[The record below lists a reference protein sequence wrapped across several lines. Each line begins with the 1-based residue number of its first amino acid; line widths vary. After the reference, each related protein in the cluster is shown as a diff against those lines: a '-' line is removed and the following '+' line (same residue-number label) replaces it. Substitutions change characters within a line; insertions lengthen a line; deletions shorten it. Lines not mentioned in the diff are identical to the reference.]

1 MNFISNL
8 YFFWGWG
15 VIMLLP
21 CIVILGIGLDG
32 VFKGEEVGA
41 SIGLIGIVVLWLML
55 TILLWRSTYTY
66 LHVDK
71 SGVTEK

>member
-41 SIGLIGIVVLWLML
+41 SIGLKYAIQSNSQDYYA
-55 TILLWRSTYTY
+55 R
-66 LHVDK
+66 
-71 SGVTEK
+71 